1 MGARWVSQD
10 AESKNG
16 TMDQRWKTIVEVA
29 RSLKDVSTTTE
40 AELMAATEAAKA
52 TVCVVLTRRIQFD
65 LDEMLVEEGNQER
78 CEGKEKR
85 ERESHCTQRLEAGDH
100 LLCDLCHHC

>member
-1 MGARWVSQD
+1 MGFTSCR
-10 AESKNG
+10 KYNG
-16 TMDQRWKTIVEVA
+16 TMDRRWKTIVEVA

-52 TVCVVLTRRIQFD
+52 TVCVVRTRRIQFD
-65 LDEMLVEEGNQER
+65 LDEMLVEEGNQAR

-85 ERESHCTQRLEAGDH
+85 RRVSLHTKT
-100 LLCDLCHHC
+100 